1 SVNPHSTISIMTS
14 WPRAV
19 VRDSARQ
26 YVPQIMLLP
35 TPSNA
40 TDPTHGPVGVVS
52 ANKNS
57 RISATRGPH
66 NIGLTPYQPDILL
79 LMFKLSDVS
88 ECRTLRRSLCSS
100 SEACRSH
107 RLCVLQVGLSGFV
120 IGAGGGI

>member
-1 SVNPHSTISIMTS
+1 MATCSGQGFRATVRTTDYAASHSVQ
-14 WPRAV
+14 R
-19 VRDSARQ
+19 
-26 YVPQIMLLP
+26 
-35 TPSNA
+35 
-40 TDPTHGPVGVVS
+40 HGPDAWACGVVS

-79 LMFKLSDVS
+79 LMFKLLDVS

-107 RLCVLQVGLSGFV
+107 RLCVLQVVCRGLLLVRGVGFEPTNPY
-120 IGAGGGI
+120 GPRA